1 MRKNSGLTVLVLGAC
16 LLGLTSCGCLA
27 RGSVPRT
34 VAATP
39 SGGARCGAP
48 DGGYWWSC
56 RFKVSWPPAQD
67 PDFAVDL
74 LLAHAVVGP
83 VLREYEH
90 GMTLWRFHRRAAR
103 DKTGHQFSF
112 LFHSDPA
119 TAVEVFRKIVQT
131 PTLREALNAG
141 IVETVNL
148 DDPGKPIRPR
158 VEDTSDPAW
167 SPSLQRS
174 WPSFIMGVS
183 SLWLGLIDEAAAE
196 ELPVDGAGTD
206 TDIHAVLERYREAN
220 TRVTSIWHKE
230 GQHAFLHHLNAIFG
244 YEPMLLKKE
253 LTF

>member
-1 MRKNSGLTVLVLGAC
+1 MCRNLGLTVLVWGAC
-16 LLGLTSCGCLA
+16 LLGLTSCACLD
-27 RGSVPRT
+27 RGPALPM
-34 VAATP
+34 AATAP
-39 SGGARCGAP
+39 TASDASRCGAR

-83 VLREYEH
+83 VLREYDH

-112 LFHSDPA
+112 LFRSDPG

-131 PTLREALNAG
+131 PVLREALSAG
-141 IVETVNL
+141 IVETVNV
-148 DDPGKPIRPR
+148 DDPGKPGRPR

-167 SPSLQRS
+167 PPSLQRS

-196 ELPVDGAGTD
+196 LPADGAGAG
-206 TDIHAVLERYREAN
+206 IHAVLERYRKAD

-244 YEPMLLKKE
+244 YEPMLLRKE
-253 LTF
+253 LSF

>member
-1 MRKNSGLTVLVLGAC
+1 M
-16 LLGLTSCGCLA
+16 
-27 RGSVPRT
+27 
-34 VAATP
+34 P
-39 SGGARCGAP
+39 SDVSRCGVTGAA
-48 DGGYWWSC
+48 YWWSC
-56 RFKVSWPPAQD
+56 RFKVVWPPAQD

-83 VLREYEH
+83 VLREYGD
-90 GMTLWRFHRRAAR
+90 GMALWRFHRRASR

-112 LFHSDPA
+112 LFHSDSG

-131 PTLREALNAG
+131 PTLREALSAG
-141 IVETVNL
+141 IVETVNV
-148 DDPGKPIRPR
+148 DDPGKPVRPR
-158 VEDTSDPAW
+158 VEDTSDPSW

-183 SLWLGLIDEAAAE
+183 SLWLGLIDEATA
-196 ELPVDGAGTD
+196 ELPDEGST
-206 TDIHAVLERYREAN
+206 IHARLESYRKAN

-253 LTF
+253 MSF